1 MTLICSNPFTLFL
14 VHFALQPKAIRQ
26 TLLKERYKNA
36 ERRQRERM
44 LEHGRRVNDRHQLL
58 YYTLTFGA
66 GLDHNIC
73 MNTFRNLFGV
83 FRKSWSRLT
92 EHCSNYVAGPM
103 VHGNTG
109 RANRSITCSVALA
122 EASVVE
128 FLSEVSASYGEP
140 YATRFVRSV
149 TGMSLRNE
157 EVDAIELPSHFK
169 KRKLYAQYCCSR
181 GYKVKASA
189 KGSYGKIS
197 DYEVRD
203 VDGVYWLPESV
214 PEPVCSWKDFLVI
227 WKKEFPHLKI
237 RNACEDT
244 CGECFKIKN
253 SFYFWEERIRLHNQ
267 RATGNSNA
275 ASASSTVPSSINEL
289 GDSDGDASVR
299 SSAFA
304 MDEMDNDEMQ
314 LYGDEE
320 FPLEA
325 IGFDAYRHV
334 ANARSQRELATS
346 RISESK
352 DSAGFAWEDRRFVL
366 FCSCTCV

>member
-1 MTLICSNPFTLFL
+1 M
-14 VHFALQPKAIRQ
+14 
-26 TLLKERYKNA
+26 
-36 ERRQRERM
+36 
-44 LEHGRRVNDRHQLL
+44 
-58 YYTLTFGA
+58 
-66 GLDHNIC
+66 
-73 MNTFRNLFGV
+73 
-83 FRKSWSRLT
+83 
-92 EHCSNYVAGPM
+92 
-103 VHGNTG
+103 
-109 RANRSITCSVALA
+109 
-122 EASVVE
+122 VE

-157 EVDAIELPSHFK
+157 EVDAIESPSHFK

-237 RNACEDT
+237 RNSCEDT

-275 ASASSTVPSSINEL
+275 ASASSTVLSSINDL
-289 GDSDGDASVR
+289 GDSDSDVSVR
-299 SSAFA
+299 SSTFA
-304 MDEMDNDEMQ
+304 IDEMDNDEIDNESDNDFINWIIFDGNKGNVNLEQ
-314 LYGDEE
+314 PNSGDDSRSLDSLSQEKSGTMTGLHWDTSHKIND
-320 FPLEA
+320 PPC
-325 IGFDAYRHV
+325 
-334 ANARSQRELATS
+334 NSQR
-346 RISESK
+346 K
-352 DSAGFAWEDRRFVL
+352 G
-366 FCSCTCV
+366 CSVKLQ